1 MNKVQIWSRLA
12 KRAEAQ
18 ASNALA
24 EVADA
29 RRRLQKLA
37 ASEARLLELRADY
50 VARLQKVERVAH
62 AMSQN
67 MACRRYISHVE
78 SLLQKIVEAQALV
91 HEAIARAREKHRE
104 AEVDR
109 VKMQHLAENEAA
121 RVLRLRNTREQRQMD
136 QLAISRFNLR

>member
-50 VARLQKVERVAH
+50 VARLQKVESASH
-62 AMSQN
+62 AVSQN

-91 HEAIARAREKHRE
+91 HEAIVRAREKHRE
-104 AEVDR
+104 AELDR
-109 VKMQHLAENEAA
+109 VKMQHLAETEAA

>member
-24 EVADA
+24 EVADV
-29 RRRLQKLA
+29 RRQLQKLA

-50 VARLQKVERVAH
+50 AARLQKVESASH

-78 SLLQKIVEAQALV
+78 NLLQKIVEAQAV
-91 HEAIARAREKHRE
+91 VREAIARAREKHRE
-104 AEVDR
+104 AEVER
-109 VKMQHLAENEAA
+109 VKMQHLAETEAA
-121 RVLRLRNTREQRQMD
+121 RVLRLRNTLEQRQMD

>member
-50 VARLQKVERVAH
+50 VARLQKVESASH

-78 SLLQKIVEAQALV
+78 NLLQKIVEAQAV
-91 HEAIARAREKHRE
+91 VRENIARAREKHRE
-104 AEVDR
+104 AETER

>member
-24 EVADA
+24 EVADV
-29 RRRLQKLA
+29 RRQLQKLA

-50 VARLQKVERVAH
+50 AARLQKVESASH

-67 MACRRYISHVE
+67 MASVYRKKDDPGTVSA
-78 SLLQKIVEAQALV
+78 S
-91 HEAIARAREKHRE
+91 RAK
-104 AEVDR
+104 
-109 VKMQHLAENEAA
+109 AA
-121 RVLRLRNTREQRQMD
+121 PTTPW
-136 QLAISRFNLR
+136 SR